1 MTRSLR
7 RAVLGFALLLASACA
22 EHVPA
27 PDVPTAASDP
37 VAAWAAVLRGFVD
50 ERGRVDFER
59 LAADR
64 RDLDTYVAWA
74 YRVGPS
80 SEPALFPGR
89 PDRLAYHLNTYNAL
103 AMYNVLD
110 AGIPAT
116 LAGWRKVPFFYFR
129 EVEVGGER
137 MSLYA
142 YENRV
147 IRPLGEPRVHFA
159 LNCMAVAC
167 PRLPRT
173 PFTAAALDAEL
184 DRETRQFFAEPRN
197 LTVDDAARRVRV
209 SEILS
214 FYTEDFLAAAS
225 SLVAYISRYSDP
237 PIPESYEIEFIPYD
251 WRINAQPKAAEPRR

>member
-1 MTRSLR
+1 MTPLLGRMLV
-7 RAVLGFALLLASACA
+7 VLTLLTASACA
-22 EHVPA
+22 RPVPPPA
-27 PDVPTAASDP
+27 MPGAAGAHE
-37 VAAWAAVLRGFVD
+37 AAWAAVLREFVD
-50 ERGRVDFER
+50 ERGRVDFAR
-59 LAADR
+59 LASDR

-74 YRVGPS
+74 YRVGPA
-80 SEPALFPGR
+80 SEPALFESR

-129 EVEVGGER
+129 QVEVGGER
-137 MSLYA
+137 TSLYG

-147 IRPLGEPRVHFA
+147 IRPLGEPRIHFA

-173 PFTAAALDAEL
+173 PFTAGGIDAEL

-197 LTVDDAARRVRV
+197 LIVDDAARRVRV

-214 FYTEDFLAAAS
+214 FYSEDFLAAAP
-225 SLVAYISRYSDP
+225 SLVAYINRYRKP
-237 PIPESYEIEFIPYD
+237 PIPADYEVEFIPYD
-251 WRINAQPKAAEPRR
+251 WRINAQP